1 MQRLFTII
9 GAVLV
14 GLLLTALALEIVPH
28 VGPAL
33 FEPAR
38 PGASLTDVVSDTS
51 RVLGVVLSMIV
62 ALCSIA
68 IPLTANVYTPKL
80 IEIFVGDRTNR
91 VVVSFYVLANALVLW
106 QLFVIEDAAP
116 ESARVRAFVS
126 IALTLVALVG
136 IVPYIFYVLRFLIP
150 RSIVRHLEREVLEDF
165 NAAARTQ
172 DDDALAVARAEALE
186 NIKYLGN
193 IALRSVDRYD
203 RDTAFEALRALRA
216 VFDAYETT
224 KPRLPHGWFAL
235 RESELNAIGPELG
248 REVERK
254 RAAIEVAI
262 LLELSLVLPLAI
274 SRLPEV
280 VAQVASLTR
289 RFGVRTAERRDLGAR
304 EMVTLF
310 FNTFLRAALQHKSSD
325 TFYKFVYQYRR
336 FAEEVLEVEPEHAR
350 RIAFFLDY
358 YGHQA
363 VRMGMGFLINV
374 VAYDLAALCDL
385 AYRKQSACR
394 AAILDMLIQLDRDAD
409 GLLQMPGVVKAQLIL
424 AAKLQTRGEDEPA
437 RALTAELKKVPTARL
452 DEAFTQIVSAHD
464 ENFWEIADRR
474 RHLDHVEAEF
484 RGAVEQLR
492 GELLGPRPPGTATQ
506 RFLKSSVPGGRAV
519 ERHGPALRATRRA
532 EPAEPPPVFGR
543 PPSERLRPDA
553 GTRAGLAD
561 AAERG
566 TGDAPPK
573 VTRPLPR
580 PPAS

>member
-1 MQRLFTII
+1 MPSTAPENRSTKPIAQRLLTL
-9 GAVLV
+9 GASVVVVVLLV
-14 GLLLTALALEIVPH
+14 VMTRELALE

-33 FEPAR
+33 FDPPRE
-38 PGASLTDVVSDTS
+38 GADLADVTGHAS
-51 RVLGVVLSMIV
+51 RVLGVVMSMMV

-80 IEIFVGDRTNR
+80 IEIFVSDRTNR
-91 VVVSFYVLANALVLW
+91 AVVGLYVLANAFVMWNLY
-106 QLFVIEDAAP
+106 VIEDVAP
-116 ESARVRAFVS
+116 ASARLRTFACLLV
-126 IALTLVALVG
+126 TLAALVG

-165 NAAARTQ
+165 VDATRTT
-172 DDDALAVARAEALE
+172 DDDDLARARAGALE

-203 RDTAFEALRALRA
+203 RDTAFEGLRALRA
-216 VFDAYETT
+216 VFDAYETV
-224 KPRLPHGWFAL
+224 KPRLPAGWFDL
-235 RESELNAIGPELG
+235 REAELNAIGPELG
-248 REVERK
+248 REVEKK
-254 RAAIEVAI
+254 RAAVEVAI

-274 SRLPEV
+274 TRLPEI

-325 TFYKFVYQYRR
+325 SFYKFVYQYRR
-336 FAEEVLEVEPEHAR
+336 FAEEVLDVDAEHAR
-350 RIAFFLDY
+350 RIGFFLDY

-363 VRMGMGFLINV
+363 VRMGMGYLINV

-385 AYRKQSACR
+385 AYRKQAPCR
-394 AAILDMLIQLDRDAD
+394 RPILDLLIELDRDKD
-409 GLLQMPGVVKAQLIL
+409 GLVQMPGVMKAQIIL
-424 AAKLQTRGEDEPA
+424 AAKLQTRGEEEPA
-437 RALTAELKKVPTARL
+437 RSLLAELKKVPAPRL

-492 GELLGPRPPGTATQ
+492 VELIGARPPGTATQ
-506 RFLKSSVPGGRAV
+506 RFLKSSVPGRAA
-519 ERHGPALRATRRA
+519 ERHGPALRATRRG
-532 EPAEPPPVFGR
+532 EPPEPPPVFGR
-543 PPSERLRPDA
+543 PPSERLRGGPDA
-553 GTRAGLAD
+553 GP
-561 AAERG
+561 AA
-566 TGDAPPK
+566 
-573 VTRPLPR
+573 PR

>member
-1 MQRLFTII
+1 MQRLFTIA
-9 GAVLV
+9 GGVVLA
-14 GLLLTALALEIVPH
+14 LLLLALSLDIIPR

-33 FEPAR
+33 FEPPR
-38 PGASLTDVVSDTS
+38 PDANLVDVVSDTS

-62 ALCSIA
+62 ALCSLA

-91 VVVSFYVLANALVLW
+91 VVVGFYVLANAIVLW

-116 ESARVRAFVS
+116 DSARARAFVC
-126 IALTLVALVG
+126 IALTLVALG
-136 IVPYIFYVLRFLIP
+136 GLVPYIFYVLQFLIP

-165 NAAARTQ
+165 AAAAHTE
-172 DDDALAVARAEALE
+172 DDEALAQARTEALE

-224 KPRLPHGWFAL
+224 KPRLPHGWFHL
-235 RESELNAIGPELG
+235 REAELNALGPELG

-280 VAQVASLTR
+280 VAQIASLTR
-289 RFGVRTAERRDLGAR
+289 RFGVRTAERGDLGAR

-325 TFYKFVYQYRR
+325 SFYKFVYQYRR
-336 FAEEVLEVEPEHAR
+336 FAEEVLDVEPEHAR

-385 AYRKQSACR
+385 AYRKQSTCR
-394 AAILDMLIQLDRDAD
+394 TAVLDTLIQLDRDAD

-424 AAKLQTRGEDEPA
+424 AAKLRTRGEEEPA
-437 RALTAELKKVPTARL
+437 KALAAELKKVPAPRL
-452 DEAFTQIVSAHD
+452 EEAFTQIISAHD

-484 RGAVEQLR
+484 RRAVEQLR
-492 GELLGPRPPGTATQ
+492 VELLGRRTPETTTQ
-506 RFLKSSVPGGRAV
+506 RFLKSAAVDRAI
-519 ERHGPALRATRRA
+519 ERHGPALRPTRPRPA
-532 EPAEPPPVFGR
+532 PPAAEPPPVLGR
-543 PPSERLRPDA
+543 PPSQRLERLQDP
-553 GTRAGLAD
+553 G
-561 AAERG
+561 
-566 TGDAPPK
+566 PK
-573 VTRPLPR
+573 

>member
-1 MQRLFTII
+1 MQRLLTI
-9 GAVLV
+9 AVSV
-14 GLLLTALALEIVPH
+14 VVALLLAVMALEIVPRI
-28 VGPAL
+28 GPAL
-33 FEPAR
+33 FEPPR
-38 PGASLTDVVSDTS
+38 PGAALIDVLSDVS
-51 RVLGVVLSMIV
+51 RVLGVVLSMVV

-91 VVVSFYVLANALVLW
+91 AVVSFYVLANALVLW

-116 ESARVRAFVS
+116 ASARARTFFCLG
-126 IALTLVALVG
+126 LTLVALLG

-165 NAAARTQ
+165 AAAARTT
-172 DDDALAVARAEALE
+172 DDDALAAARAEALE

-203 RDTAFEALRALRA
+203 RDTAFEGLRALRA

-224 KPRLPHGWFAL
+224 KPRLPPGWFDL

-262 LLELSLVLPLAI
+262 LLELSLLLPLAI
-274 SRLPEV
+274 ARLPEI
-280 VAQVASLTR
+280 VAQIASLTR

-325 TFYKFVYQYRR
+325 SFYKFVYQYRR
-336 FAEEVLEVEPEHAR
+336 FAEEALDVDPEHAR
-350 RIAFFLDY
+350 RIGFFLDY

-363 VRMGMGFLINV
+363 VRMGMDYLINV

-385 AYRKQSACR
+385 AYRKQSPCR
-394 AAILDMLIQLDRDAD
+394 GAILGILVDLDRDAD
-409 GLLQMPGVVKAQLIL
+409 GLLQMPGVIKAQVIL
-424 AAKLQTRGEDEPA
+424 AAKLQTRGDEEPA
-437 RALTAELKKVPTARL
+437 RAIVTELKKVPTARL
-452 DEAFTQIVSAHD
+452 DDAFTQIVSAHD

-484 RGAVEQLR
+484 RGAIEQLR
-492 GELLGPRPPGTATQ
+492 AELLGPRPPGTATQ
-506 RFLKSSVPGGRAV
+506 RFLKSSSPGRGV

-532 EPAEPPPVFGR
+532 EPGAAPPPVLGR
-543 PPSERLRPDA
+543 PPSERLQRGGAPESPRAPD
-553 GTRAGLAD
+553 
-561 AAERG
+561 
-566 TGDAPPK
+566 
-573 VTRPLPR
+573 
-580 PPAS
+580 PAT